1 MNIPYLGDFAVLGE
15 SLNYS
20 AAAEKLQISQ
30 PTLSRHIKII
40 EKTLGKPLF
49 DRTTRRV
56 TLSAFGEYLL
66 PYARDHADDPDLLQE
81 AISRWDSAESD
92 VLVIGCSL
100 YSHLYAMTENVIAF
114 RRKYPHITIR
124 PVERPLVELRA
135 EYDEGRFNLITMAYP
150 SDHPVPENM
159 VINGHGRMV
168 AVVPKNDPL
177 AKKPFVRLSD
187 LKKRHLLLPPA
198 PNAFNRAVRQA
209 CEAAGFEPD
218 VVSQSRFEANLSLF
232 KEGMGIIIDSRR
244 IALRHSD
251 SDAVLM
257 ELKPRMEFYYGLVY
271 REKLSHNEAL
281 FVRFVKSRYGY

>member
-1 MNIPYLGDFAVLGE
+1 MDIPYLRDFAALGE

-49 DRTTRRV
+49 VRTTRRV

-66 PYARDHADDPDLLQE
+66 PYARDHADEPDVLEE
-81 AISRWDSAESD
+81 AVARWDSAESD

-124 PVERPLVELRA
+124 PVERPLEELRA
-135 EYDEGRFNLITMAYP
+135 EYDAGRFNLITMAYP

-168 AVVPKNDPL
+168 AVVPENDPL
-177 AKKPFVRLSD
+177 AEVPFVRLTY
-187 LKKRHLLLPPA
+187 LKDRPLLLPPVR
-198 PNAFNRAVRQA
+198 NAYNRAVRQA
-209 CEAAGFEPD
+209 CGIAGFEPD
-218 VVSQSRFEANLSLF
+218 VVSQSRFETNLRLL
-232 KEGMGIIIDSRR
+232 KEGMGIIIDTRR
-244 IALRHSD
+244 IALQHPD
-251 SDAVLM
+251 PDVVLM
-257 ELKPRMEFYYGLVY
+257 EFEPRMEFYYGLVY
-271 REKLSHNEAL
+271 REKLSRNEEL
-281 FVRFVKSRYGY
+281 FVRFVKSRYEN